1 MAVAQQNFPG
11 KGMMDPASIIGRLD
25 LRPGMRVADFG
36 CGSGHFTV
44 LVAKLI
50 GEDGKVTAIDVQN
63 AALDSV
69 RAKIKDLKLQNI
81 ETVRADLEVPG
92 ATKLADGSQDLVLLA
107 NVIFQSQKKD
117 AIIREAKRVLKTG
130 GKLVLIEWKK
140 GSGGFGPPDDL
151 RMTDE
156 AIETLVTQEGFEH
169 RKDIDVGQFHHILI
183 FAKD

>member
-1 MAVAQQNFPG
+1 
-11 KGMMDPASIIGRLD
+11 MMEPASIIGRLD

-44 LVAKLI
+44 LVAKII
-50 GEDGKVTAIDVQN
+50 GDEGKITAIDVQN

-69 RAKIKDLKLQNI
+69 RAKVKDLKLQNV

-92 ATKLADGSQDLVLLA
+92 ATKLADGTQDLVLLA
-107 NVIFQSQKKD
+107 NVLFQSQKKD
-117 AIIREAKRVLKTG
+117 AIIREAKRVLKTDA
-130 GKLVLIEWKK
+130 KLVLIEWRK

-156 AIETLVTQEGFEH
+156 AINSLVGQEGFEH
-169 RKDIDVGQFHHILI
+169 GKDIDVGEYHHILI
-183 FAKD
+183 FTKE